1 MKMGI
6 LPWSEIKKVFKILK
20 SSLSPNQIAFSFT
33 LGVFAG
39 LPPIGL
45 HVIIPI
51 TLAMLMR
58 GSFRAFLLSMGLFKL
73 ISVAVAPGSYAIGR
87 FFLDSRRGLD
97 SMWRALFHLPVAA
110 PMGYGRYLLLGGLVL
125 SLVIAIPVFLLMRF
139 LVIKYRRSFTTW
151 VAGWNMS
158 GKLRNKKWTSFLR
171 WLFVGGEAK
180 YASTKVPWGPFRYIR
195 REMLIILPM
204 IYVACYLLAAVV
216 VPFFAGRIATSA
228 ASYVVGGEVAVEN
241 SSFSLFTGRLG
252 LEGFSVQDPNK
263 PGENVLEV
271 PSLTLDAGILP
282 LLEKRVVFNAIEIG
296 DAYLHVVREVDGT
309 LNVDDFTSGWNADG
323 YVEWARGHAGDVDWL
338 SLLRRFIDYLGQPRP
353 RKPRTD
359 LSRYA
364 GGRSFPGYVPS
375 FAVERLDIGR
385 VHLSLEDVRSPDEI
399 LPRLTLTGVE
409 IENLALPARL
419 AREPVVITLNGQV
432 EDGTQGDDSH
442 ATFTLTAKL
451 DDRGEVP
458 VHSYTLDVRD
468 VDLAQMSWLYNTML
482 PIEILSGRATLS
494 TSVTITGDETTG
506 EVSLVL
512 SGLVIS
518 QLPGE
523 ELFGL
528 SPELAQSTIEG
539 INRYAQDLPIV
550 IGAAV
555 DGSADAPQVH
565 WEEPLL
571 KIARE
576 GLLLEGRRELQGAID
591 QLGSQIDILGPGS
604 EVKLP
609 PGYEELQRQA
619 EDYVQQHLV
628 GDDAQPAPDATD
640 LMKGILDQLFPPTKT
655 GD

>member
-6 LPWSEIKKVFKILK
+6 LPWSGIKKVFKILK

>member
-1 MKMGI
+1 MGI
-6 LPWSEIKKVFKILK
+6 LPWSGIKKIFKILK
-20 SSLSPNQIAFSFT
+20 SSLSPNQIAFSFA

-39 LPPIGL
+39 LPPMGL

-51 TLAMLMR
+51 TLAMLAR

-73 ISVAVAPGSYAIGR
+73 ISVAVAPGSYAVGR
-87 FFLDSRRGLD
+87 FFLDSHRGLD
-97 SMWRALFHLPVAA
+97 SMWRALFHLPVVA

-125 SLVIAIPVFLLMRF
+125 SLVIAIPVFLLVRF

-151 VAGWNMS
+151 VAGWSMS
-158 GKLRNKKWTSFLR
+158 SKLRDKKWTSFLR

-180 YASTKVPWGPFRYIR
+180 YASAKVPWGPFRYIR
-195 REMLIILPM
+195 REMLIILPLA
-204 IYVACYLLAAVV
+204 YVACYLLAAVV

-228 ASYVVGGEVAVEN
+228 ASYVVGGEVAVEK

-252 LEGFSVQDPNK
+252 LEDFSVQDPNK
-263 PGENVLEV
+263 PEENVLEV
-271 PSLTLDAGILP
+271 PSLILDAGMLP
-282 LLEKRVVFNAIEIG
+282 LLEMRVVFNAIEIE

-323 YVEWARGHAGDVDWL
+323 YVEWAKEHASDVDWL
-338 SLLRRFIDYLGQPRP
+338 SLLRRFIDYLGEPRP

-364 GGRSFPGYVPS
+364 GGRSFPGYAPS

-385 VHLSLEDVRSPDEI
+385 VHLNLEDVRSPDQGFPPLI
-399 LPRLTLTGVE
+399 LTDVE
-409 IENLALPARL
+409 IENLAFPPRL
-419 AREPVVITLNGQV
+419 AREPVVITLNGRV
-432 EDGTQGDDSH
+432 GDAMQGDDSR

-468 VDLAQMSWLYNTML
+468 VDLTQISWLYNTTL
-482 PIEILSGRATLS
+482 PIEISSGRATLS
-494 TSVTITGDETTG
+494 TSVTTTGDETAG

-512 SGLVIS
+512 SGLVIA
-518 QLPGE
+518 QRPGE

-528 SPELAQSTIEG
+528 SPELAQSAIEG

-550 IGAAV
+550 IGSAI

-591 QLGSQIDILGPGS
+591 QLGSQIEILGPGS
-604 EVKLP
+604 DVKLP

-619 EDYVQQHLV
+619 EDYVQQRLV
-628 GDDAQPAPDATD
+628 GDDAQPLPDATD
-640 LMKGILDQLFPPTKT
+640 LMKGILDQLFPPAEAE
-655 GD
+655 D